1 MSEFDEDQG
10 SEGGG
15 LRRQLEQTLQEIKSL
30 KESLPTQLQ
39 EAEQR
44 GQQQAERR
52 FQAREAFGT
61 LGFPKVA
68 DLWVKEHPE
77 AELTPDAAKEFLT
90 TYGLEPKIAE
100 APPPE
105 EVPSEVKAQAAA
117 FTTPV
122 AAAGGSELWTREEFD
137 RAMADPERRA
147 EAIRAAQ
154 QGRVQLNNP
163 EARKVEGMLRVGPP
177 G

>member
-1 MSEFDEDQG
+1 MSEFDEE

-44 GQQQAERR
+44 GQAQAERR
-52 FQAREAFGT
+52 YQAREAFGT

-77 AELTPDAAKEFLT
+77 GDLTPDGAKEFLT
-90 TYGLEPKIAE
+90 AYGLEPKIVE
-100 APPPE
+100 TQPTE
-105 EVPSEVKAQAAA
+105 QVPSEVKEQMAA
-117 FTTPV
+117 FTAPV
-122 AAAGGSELWTREEFD
+122 PAGTGNELLTRSEFD
-137 RAMADPERRA
+137 EMMRDPDRRP

-154 QGRVQLNNP
+154 QGRVKLNNP
-163 EARKVEGMLRVGPP
+163 EASKVEGVLRVGPP
-177 G
+177 A